1 MDIRIYLYL
10 AVLLFG
16 ILFSLFKNNRNSKS
30 TRKCYIITI
39 LSLFILESSLRHL
52 SVGPDTYGYFS
63 KFANT
68 EFTSWSDIF
77 KSFGDTY
84 LRGEGKDPGYYLY
97 VKAFQIF
104 SNDFNIFLF
113 FNACFFFIPLGIILY
128 RYSNHIF
135 QLAFAFVL
143 YISLFRIIAL
153 SGIRQQIAM
162 GFSFIAFLYFQNKE
176 YKKYFIS
183 IFLGSFIHI
192 SLLLFL
198 LLYLVNVFVDKKIKI
213 LHWLTFLSVPLVIIF
228 ANIIVLFMA
237 SFIKNDYYS
246 GYGLKEMSGGAQ
258 TYVGLILL
266 ISFSCLL
273 FLKKDFFNNNYNN
286 KVFYSNLPL
295 LTFFSPLIML
305 DGSMIRMGQY
315 FTIYLMLLIPFLFD
329 YITKKG
335 SLRIYLYSFSI
346 VLLILLSLSTPTK
359 YYFFW
364 EYVSFYNI

>member
-1 MDIRIYLYL
+1 MDIRIYLFST
-10 AVLLFG
+10 VLLLGFV
-16 ILFSLFKNNRNSKS
+16 FSLNNTNKK
-30 TRKCYIITI
+30 TKWYVILITLLLI
-39 LSLFILESSLRHL
+39 LDSSLRHL
-52 SVGPDTYGYFS
+52 SIGPDTSTYYMF
-63 KFANT
+63 FNDVQL
-68 EFTSWSDIF
+68 ESWSDIF

-84 LRGEGKDPGYYLY
+84 LRGEGKDPGYSLL
-97 VKAFQIF
+97 VKTFQLF
-104 SNDFNIFLF
+104 STDFNLYLF
-113 FNACFFFIPLGIILY
+113 VIASWFFIPLGIILY
-128 RYSNHIF
+128 RFSTHIF
-135 QLAFAFVL
+135 QLVFAFVL
-143 YISLFRIIAL
+143 YIALFRIIAL
-153 SGIRQQIAM
+153 SGIRQQIAT
-162 GFSFIAFLYFQNKE
+162 GFTFIAFIYFQKKQ
-176 YKKYFIS
+176 YKKYFIA

-246 GYGLKEMSGGAQ
+246 DYGLKEMSGGAQ

-346 VLLILLSLSTPTK
+346 VLIILFSLSTPTK

-364 EYVSFYNI
+364 EHVSFYNI